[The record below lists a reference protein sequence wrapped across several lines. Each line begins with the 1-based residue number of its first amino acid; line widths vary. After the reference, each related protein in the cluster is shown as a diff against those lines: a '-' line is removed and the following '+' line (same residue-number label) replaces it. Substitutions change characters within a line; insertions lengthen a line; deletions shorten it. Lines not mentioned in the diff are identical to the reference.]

1 MSPPYGK
8 RKLLLQFPVV
18 HIIGKMHTFYSC
30 YAYDL
35 CVTCIKIVNLYY
47 FFDNYFLLYCILFVH
62 FLQYH
67 FCVAVSETFKKA
79 IMEIFIHN
87 GFFIYHI
94 LFMQPAISRSFCL
107 RVSCLICTS
116 RLIASC
122 FVSCAS
128 R

>member
-1 MSPPYGK
+1 MSPHMERGNCICNF
-8 RKLLLQFPVV
+8 LQV

-47 FFDNYFLLYCILFVH
+47 FFDNYFLSYCILFVH

-94 LFMQPAISRSFCL
+94 LFM
-107 RVSCLICTS
+107 
-116 RLIASC
+116 
-122 FVSCAS
+122 
-128 R
+128 